1 MSLEL
6 LDATETAEGMAVTFA
21 TERGV
26 ERLEGRPDEM
36 AHLARAMAQVA
47 ALGQLN
53 EHENVWLEEVPVGR
67 SLVKLGISP
76 GGQARVLIMHDARAA
91 TDLDLEA

>member
-6 LDATETAEGMAVTFA
+6 LEAHETDNGMAVTFA

-26 ERLEGRPDEM
+26 ERLEGSPDEL
-36 AHLARAMAQVA
+36 AQLARAMQQVA

-53 EHENVWLEEVPVGR
+53 EHEHVWVEEVPVGSSR
-67 SLVKLGISP
+67 VKLGLSP
-76 GGQARVLIMHDARAA
+76 GGQARVLIRHDVQAA
-91 TDLDLEA
+91 S